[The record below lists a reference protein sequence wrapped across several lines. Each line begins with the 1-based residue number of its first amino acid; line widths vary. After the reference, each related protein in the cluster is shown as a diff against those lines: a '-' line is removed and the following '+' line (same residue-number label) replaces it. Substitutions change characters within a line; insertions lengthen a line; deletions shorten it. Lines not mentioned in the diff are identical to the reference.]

1 MGKKE
6 QMNRKVKI
14 VRDLLF
20 VVGML
25 VLSWMV
31 YKVGIV
37 NIWDNIKNTGWWF
50 FAIIGVWAIV
60 YTFNGL
66 AFHVILRGANGCE
79 KVSLLY
85 KIKLMISGF
94 AINSMTPVGLL
105 GGEPYKIFE
114 LKEYVG
120 IDRATSGVLLSTMM
134 HFLAH
139 FIFWMVSV
147 PIFIFVVPVIPL
159 GIKLML
165 WGVVIGGFLL
175 TYWAFTVFRKGLI
188 RQALR
193 VAARIPFVKKKVR
206 LYAAQHAE
214 RIEVMDSLTSDL
226 FINRK
231 KDFFLALSFEV
242 IARFLSSIE
251 IMFMAIPLGH
261 HLTFFQCVIVAA
273 FSSLFANILFFSP
286 MQLGTREGGF
296 GIAFSMLTIPLGVG
310 VYVGLITRIREMF
323 WIAIGVILMRIKPS
337 KNV

>member
-1 MGKKE
+1 
-6 QMNRKVKI
+6 MNRKVKI
-14 VRDLLF
+14 IRDLFF
-20 VVGML
+20 VIGIL
-25 VLSWMV
+25 VLIWMV
-31 YKVGIV
+31 YRVGIGT
-37 NIWDNIKNTGWWF
+37 IWENIKDTGWWF
-50 FAIIGVWAIV
+50 FAIIGVWTIV

-66 AFHVILRGANGCE
+66 AFHTILRGSKGAG
-79 KVSLLY
+79 KVSLLR

-94 AINSMTPVGLL
+94 AINSMTPIGLL
-105 GGEPYKIFE
+105 GGEPYKIIE
-114 LKEYVG
+114 LKEDLG
-120 IDRATSGVLLSTMM
+120 IDQATSGILLSTMM

-139 FIFWMVSV
+139 FIFWMASV

-159 GIKLML
+159 GIKILL
-165 WGVVIGGFLL
+165 WGVVLGALLL

-188 RQALR
+188 HQALN
-193 VAARIPFVKKKVR
+193 VASQIPFVKNKVR
-206 LYAAQHAE
+206 AYRSEHSE
-214 RIEVMDSLTSDL
+214 RIEVMDGLMAEL
-226 FINRK
+226 FANRK

-251 IMFMAIPLGH
+251 IMFMAIPIGYSLS
-261 HLTFFQCVIVAA
+261 FFDSIIVAA

-323 WIAIGVILMRIKPS
+323 WIMIGVILMRIKPS

>member
-1 MGKKE
+1 
-6 QMNRKVKI
+6 MNRKLKRI
-14 VRDLLF
+14 RDLLF
-20 VVGML
+20 LVGVA
-25 VLSWMV
+25 VLLWMV
-31 YKVGIV
+31 HRIGIGE
-37 NIWDNIKNTGWWF
+37 IWNNIKDTGWWF

-66 AFHVILRGANGCE
+66 AFHVILRGGNGYE
-79 KVSLLY
+79 KVSLLR

-94 AINSMTPVGLL
+94 AINSMTPIGLL
-105 GGEPYKIFE
+105 GGEPYKVIE
-114 LKEYVG
+114 LKEYLG
-120 IDRATSGVLLSTMM
+120 IDHATSGVLLSTMM

-159 GIKLML
+159 GIKLVL
-165 WGVVIGGFLL
+165 WGVVIGALLL
-175 TYWAFTVFRKGLI
+175 TYWAFSVFRKGLI
-188 RQALR
+188 NQALR
-193 VAARIPFVKKKVR
+193 VAVRIPFVKKRVR
-206 LYAAQHAE
+206 AYWYQHAE
-214 RIEVMDSLTSDL
+214 RIEVMDNLTVEL

-231 KDFFLALSFEV
+231 KDFFLALSFEL

-251 IMFMAIPLGH
+251 IMFMAIPIGH
-261 HLTFFQCVIVAA
+261 HLSFFQCVIVAA

-296 GIAFSMLTIPLGVG
+296 GIAFSMLTIPLSVG

-323 WIAIGVILMRIKPS
+323 WISVGVILMRIKPS